1 LRKNNDITKLLF
13 PHESRGWQKEKETVT
28 SLANVSH
35 P

>member
-1 LRKNNDITKLLF
+1 LRKRNDISELLF
-13 PHESRGWQKEKETVT
+13 PHKSRGLQKEKETVT